1 MSNLNW
7 WRLIAL
13 GWGCLLVFVMAYPV
27 FAALAPAS
35 NWMEVRRIHVAD
47 ASLNEWPKMDVDRT
61 IRKPFSGEWTVRLDV
76 HTGEGFTFYCEARG
90 QTHYKPEAVL
100 PPDLD
105 LEWWTLGEFVRNY
118 HARTQI
124 PCAILP
130 GTYRII
136 TEWIIRADG
145 YPVKTVA
152 FTSNA
157 FEWR

>member
-1 MSNLNW
+1 MSNLKW

-13 GWGCLLVFVMAYPV
+13 GWGCLFMFVLAYPV
-27 FAALAPAS
+27 FAALTPAS
-35 NWMEVRRIHVAD
+35 NWMEVKRIHVSD
-47 ASLNEWPKMDVDRT
+47 AQIGTWPKMEVERT
-61 IRKPFSGEWTVRLDV
+61 IRKQFSGDWTVRLDV
-76 HTGEGFTFYCEARG
+76 KTGEGFTFYCESRG
-90 QTHYKPEAVL
+90 QTRYLPDAEL

-105 LEWWTLGEFVRNY
+105 LEWWSLGEFVRNHY
-118 HARTQI
+118 AKTHI
-124 PCAILP
+124 PCVILP
-130 GTYRII
+130 GTYRLI